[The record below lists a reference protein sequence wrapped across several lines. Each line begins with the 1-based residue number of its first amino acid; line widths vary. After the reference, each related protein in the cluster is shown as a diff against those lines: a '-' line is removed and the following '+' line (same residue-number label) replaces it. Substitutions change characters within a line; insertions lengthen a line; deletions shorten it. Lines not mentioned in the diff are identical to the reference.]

1 MGNRARVF
9 CGEPCTDE
17 ALFVNAFIQSL
28 DHVRSALGVRFLVS
42 DDRVRRIPSACLDV
56 VETSASGEVQG
67 NPAENFSIDARR
79 PRDFN
84 YDGVTSASSLHF
96 RVQWSTKTFS
106 RGHGPLRYGRT
117 VSCSYLLSIGVSFR
131 SSLRVSVGID
141 EHPRLHPIRGVGRVE
156 CCCECARVGLQAGG
170 FSWRMRPSLD
180 CEEFVASWGEVVGV
194 LR

>member
-96 RVQWSTKTFS
+96 PGTVVYEDFQPWARAPAIWSYCE
-106 RGHGPLRYGRT
+106 L
-117 VSCSYLLSIGVSFR
+117 LLSALNR
-131 SSLRVSVGID
+131 RVFSVL
-141 EHPRLHPIRGVGRVE
+141 P
-156 CCCECARVGLQAGG
+156 ARFG
-170 FSWRMRPSLD
+170 WDR
-180 CEEFVASWGEVVGV
+180 
-194 LR
+194 